1 MMQTV
6 TITDVAKHAG
16 VSKSTVSQ
24 FLNKRYDYMATK
36 TKEKIEIAIEDLGYQ
51 PNIVA
56 RSLKQKSTTTIGVI
70 VANIMHEFST
80 QIIRSIED
88 FCHELDF
95 HIIVCNADDDSEK
108 EKKYI
113 DMLRAKQIDGII
125 IFPTGDNVD
134 LYERMIDDNYPIVFM
149 DRHVPEIAISSIML
163 DNEKASSLAIDEF
176 VRNGY
181 GRIGVVTTSTFK
193 NVTPRIERINGYK
206 KALERYGLP
215 VVDDYIRSAEINE
228 IQTELQAMLS
238 LTEPPEAILAGNDLA
253 LIEVLQYTK
262 RNQMKIP
269 EDLALI
275 GIDDVSFAGIYNPS
289 ITTIGQP
296 AFNMGKQAAK
306 LLLDKITNKSSAE
319 KEATIARFTPE
330 LIARESAKSMKAL
343 YPEKKGGV
351 K

>member
-1 MMQTV
+1 MQTV
-6 TITDVAKHAG
+6 TITDVARHAG

-24 FLNKRYDYMATK
+24 FLNKRYDYMGTK
-36 TKEKIEIAIEDLGYQ
+36 TKEKIEEAIEELGYQ

-80 QIIRSIED
+80 QVIRSIED
-88 FCHELDF
+88 FCHEMDF
-95 HIIVCNADDDSEK
+95 HIIVCNADDEPEK

-113 DMLRAKQIDGII
+113 NMLRAKQIDGII

-134 LYERMIDDNYPIVFM
+134 LYESMIDENYPIVFM

-181 GRIGVVTTSTFK
+181 ERIGIVTTSTIK

-206 KALERYGLP
+206 KALEAHGFP
-215 VVDDYIRSAEINE
+215 VMNDYIKSAEIHD
-228 IQTELQAMLS
+228 IQSELQEMLS
-238 LTEPPEAILAGNDLA
+238 LENPPEAILAGNDLA
-253 LIEVLQYTK
+253 LIEILKSTK
-262 RNQMKIP
+262 KSQKRIP

-275 GIDDVSFAGIYNPS
+275 GIDDVSFADIYHPS
-289 ITTIGQP
+289 ITTIAQP
-296 AFNMGKQAAK
+296 TFGMGKQAAEF
-306 LLLDKITNKSSAE
+306 LLDKITNKSSEE
-319 KEATIARFTPE
+319 KEANIERFSPK
-330 LIARESAKSMKAL
+330 LIARESSKAL
-343 YPEKKGGV
+343 KTLHPEMKGE
-351 K
+351 